1 MGNKGWTVPLFIAA
15 LAGAAVLSSSLLS
28 GCGETEAPAKK
39 AAACTT
45 IPAPSSSIPASY
57 IHVSVLNA
65 TESTGL
71 AGKVATSLTWRGF
84 QVIDA
89 ASQSVDDPRPAP
101 KVAEI
106 RYGVGGYQ
114 MALTLAAQVP
124 NSTLADDKR
133 TNPSIDLVL
142 GSSFKLA
149 TLPPPAAQS
158 VTVNVFNT
166 TARPG
171 LATTVGKELRDR
183 GFKTDQVGNDPQGS
197 FNPDL
202 IAIVRYGAKGEPGAR
217 RAALS
222 VKGAKMVQDGR
233 TDESV
238 DLVLNNKFAGLAPAA
253 QATATATPTPARTCS

>member
-1 MGNKGWTVPLFIAA
+1 MGNRGRTVPLY
-15 LAGAAVLSSSLLS
+15 LAVLSGSLVLSSSFLS
-28 GCGETEAPAKK
+28 GCADKQVPLKK
-39 AAACTT
+39 PVCTGT
-45 IPAPSSSIPASY
+45 PTASSVIPASY
-57 IHVSVLNA
+57 IHVSVFNA

-71 AGKVATSLTWRGF
+71 AGQVATSLTWRGF
-84 QVIDA
+84 KVIDTA
-89 ASQSVDDPRPAP
+89 TRSADDPRPAP
-101 KVAEI
+101 KYAEI
-106 RYGVGGYQ
+106 RYGSGGYQ

-124 NSTLADDKR
+124 NSILSDDKR

-149 TLPPPAAQS
+149 TLPPPAAKS

-166 TARPG
+166 TPRPG
-171 LATTVGKELRDR
+171 LATTVGKEMRDR
-183 GFKTDQVGNDPQGS
+183 GFKTDRVGNDPQGS

-217 RAALS
+217 RTALS

-238 DLVLNNKFAGLAPAA
+238 DLVLNNKFAGLVPAA
-253 QATATATPTPARTCS
+253 QATAPPAPRPTRTCS